1 MVPSNNSK
9 TWHTV
14 KTSDLIVLT
23 TVFSF
28 GIFIHYSTGMF
39 KRNFLQGNKQKKL
52 VLYEKKFKYTVFTVN
67 VNVSQRKASL
77 EK

>member
-28 GIFIHYSTGMF
+28 GIFYHYSTGMF